1 MAGRYRFSF
10 PQRRHQDDPWFRI
23 GNLDVTTTVLV
34 ALLSLASMVVY
45 AVNRDVLLRFVVWP
59 EKVWSGQVWRLVT
72 WPVITDGN
80 ILWGIVSIAIFW
92 WFGRDLEAQIGRVR
106 FAVLLA
112 AVTIGAGLLAAG
124 LDIGIVGLRYVELA
138 VFILFIAEHPRIPF
152 FFGIPGWIIGAV
164 FVGAEILQ
172 RLGNREFEQMWVT
185 LASLAIALL
194 LGRAFGLAADQTWI
208 PNLAGG
214 SLARRTPVGARNRR
228 PAKKRAKGAKGTGS
242 TGQSG
247 SVVSGP
253 WAPPSPT
260 AAADQAE
267 VDRLLDKISAQGIDA
282 LSNAEKQ
289 RLKEASE
296 RLRRERG

>member
-10 PQRRHQDDPWFRI
+10 PQRRQQDDPWFRL

-45 AVNRDVLLRFVVWP
+45 AVNRGVLIHFVVWP
-59 EKVWSGQVWRLVT
+59 DKVWSGQVWRLVT
-72 WPVITDGN
+72 WPIITDGN

-92 WFGRDLEAQIGRVR
+92 WFGRDLEAQVGRIR
-106 FAVLLA
+106 FAILLA
-112 AVTIGAGLLAAG
+112 AVTVGAGLLASG

-152 FFGIPGWIIGAV
+152 FFGIPGWVIGAV

-185 LASLAIALL
+185 VASLVIALL
-194 LGRAFGLAADQTWI
+194 LGRAFGLAADQAWI
-208 PNLAGG
+208 PNLGG
-214 SLARRTPVGARNRR
+214 ASRARRAPVGVRSAR
-228 PAKKRAKGAKGTGS
+228 PGKKRARGAGASKQTGT
-242 TGQSG
+242 
-247 SVVSGP
+247 VVSGP
-253 WAPPSPT
+253 WAPPNPT
-260 AAADQAE
+260 STTDQAE

-282 LSNAEKQ
+282 LSTADKQ

-296 RLRRERG
+296 RLRRERD